1 MENESNVGAEAK
13 QKEARIEKVQVK
25 NSGLLMGDFGI
36 MEKIWF
42 AEYRKTGIPE
52 TVVLPSENTSLLDI
66 FERNFQKFG
75 SRDAFI
81 FMDKTLSFDELELAS
96 RKFAAYL
103 QSLGLAKGTR
113 VAVMM
118 PNVLQ
123 YPVVALGVFRAGLVL
138 VNVNPLYTARE
149 LEHQLND
156 SGAEVLVIIENF
168 AAVYQSIIGKT
179 PVKQVIVASVGD
191 MLGTLKG
198 TLVNFVLRSVRK
210 QIPAW
215 DIPGHIKF
223 NAAMNKANANKY
235 KRPNLTLSDTAVLQ
249 YTGGTTG
256 VSKGAELTHRNLVA
270 NMLQCDGI
278 FQSKFGNKDGEKDDR
293 IFCALP
299 LYHIFAFMVCALY
312 GMYKGQANVLIPNPR
327 DLPAVIKEL
336 RKYQPTFFPAV
347 NTLFNALVNNEEFR
361 QLDHSKLKMAMGGG
375 MAVLPSTAA
384 AWKKITGTTIVEG
397 YGLSETS
404 PVATANP
411 PASDEFTGT
420 IGIPLPL
427 TEVAILDDAGNEMP
441 LGEQGEICIRG
452 PQVMRGYWNRPDE
465 TAKSMTADGFFRT
478 GDIGVMDERGYIK
491 IVDRK
496 KDMILVSGFNVY
508 PSEIEEVIAKH
519 PKVLE
524 VAAIGVPDE
533 KSGEAP
539 KLFVVKKDP
548 SLTTEEVLSYAKEN
562 LTGYKRPRYVEFINE
577 LPKSNVGKILRKDLR
592 K

>member
-1 MENESNVGAEAK
+1 
-13 QKEARIEKVQVK
+13 
-25 NSGLLMGDFGI
+25 
-36 MEKIWF
+36 MEKTWL
-42 AEYRKTGIPE
+42 AEYQKTGIPE
-52 TVVLPSENTSLLDI
+52 SIELPSENTSLVDI
-66 FERNFQKFG
+66 IERNFQKFG

-81 FMDKTLSFDELELAS
+81 FMDKVMTFSELEIAS

-123 YPVVALGVFRAGLVL
+123 YPVVALAVFRAGLVL
-138 VNVNPLYTARE
+138 VNVNPLYTSRE

-168 AAVYQSIIGKT
+168 ATIYQAILGKT
-179 PVKQVIVASVGD
+179 AVKHVVIATVGD

-198 TLVNFVLRSVRK
+198 TLVNFVLRKVRK
-210 QIPAW
+210 QIPTW
-215 DIPGHIKF
+215 NIPGYIKF
-223 NAAMNKANANKY
+223 NAAMEKVNANNY
-235 KRPNLTLSDTAVLQ
+235 KRPQLSLSDTALLQ

-270 NMLQCDGI
+270 NLLQCDGI
-278 FQSKFGNKDGEKDDR
+278 FQSKFGPGDSEKDDR
-293 IFCALP
+293 VFCALP

-312 GMYKGQANVLIPNPR
+312 GMYKGQANILIPNPR

-347 NTLFNALVNNEEFR
+347 NTLFNALVHNEEFK
-361 QLDHSKLKMAMGGG
+361 QLDHSRLKISMGGG
-375 MAVLPSTAA
+375 MAVMQSTAE
-384 AWKKITGTTIVEG
+384 AWKKITGSIIVEG

-404 PVATANP
+404 PVATVNP
-411 PASDEFTGT
+411 PASTEFTGT
-420 IGIPLPL
+420 IGIPLPS
-427 TEVAILDDAGNEMP
+427 TEVAILDDDGNHMP
-441 LGEQGEICIRG
+441 LGEQGELSIRG
-452 PQVMRGYWNRPDE
+452 PQVMKGYWNRADE
-465 TAKSMTADGFFRT
+465 TEKVMTADGFFRT
-478 GDIGVMDERGYIK
+478 GDIAVMDERGYTK

-508 PSEIEEVIAKH
+508 PSEIEEVVSLH

-524 VAAIGVPDE
+524 VAVIGVKDE
-533 KSGEAP
+533 KSGEVP
-539 KLFVVKKDP
+539 KLFVVKKDQ
-548 SLTTEEVLSYAKEN
+548 SLTTEEILAYAKEN
-562 LTGYKRPRYVEFINE
+562 LTGYKRPRYVEFIEE

>member
-1 MENESNVGAEAK
+1 
-13 QKEARIEKVQVK
+13 
-25 NSGLLMGDFGI
+25 

-42 AEYRKTGIPE
+42 AEYQKTGIPE
-52 TVVLPSENTSLLDI
+52 TVELPPENSSLNDI

-81 FMDKTLSFDELELAS
+81 FMDKTMSFSELELAS
-96 RKFAAYL
+96 RKFATYL
-103 QSLGLAKGTR
+103 QSLGLAQGSR

-149 LEHQLND
+149 LEHQLKD
-156 SGAEVLVIIENF
+156 SGSEALVIIENF
-168 AAVYQSIIGKT
+168 ASVYQSIIGKT
-179 PVKQVIVASVGD
+179 PVKHVIVASVGD

-198 TLVNFVLRSVRK
+198 TLVNFVLRKVRK
-210 QIPAW
+210 QIPDW
-215 DIPGHIKF
+215 NIPGHVKF
-223 NAAMNKANANKY
+223 NTAIAKVSPNNY
-235 KRPNLTLSDTAVLQ
+235 KRPSLTLSDTAVLQ

-270 NMLQCDGI
+270 NLLQADGI
-278 FQSKFGNKDGEKDDR
+278 FQSKFGMGDADKDDR

-336 RKYQPTFFPAV
+336 AKYQPAFFPAV
-347 NTLFNALVNNEEFR
+347 NTLFNALVHNEEFK

-384 AWKKITGTTIVEG
+384 AWKKITGTNIIEG

-404 PVATANP
+404 PIATANP
-411 PASDEFTGT
+411 PASEEFSGT

-427 TEVAILDDAGNEMP
+427 TDVAILDDDGNH
-441 LGEQGEICIRG
+441 LAQGEQGEICIRG
-452 PQVMRGYWNRPDE
+452 PQVMKGYWHRPDE
-465 TAKSMTADGFFRT
+465 TEKVMTADGFFRT
-478 GDIGVMDERGYIK
+478 GDIGIMDERGYFK

-508 PSEIEEVIAKH
+508 PSEIEEVIATN

-533 KSGEAP
+533 KSGEVP

-548 SLTTEEVLSYAKEN
+548 SLTTEEVLAFAKEN
-562 LTGYKRPRYVEFINE
+562 LTGYKRPRYVEFMDE

>member
-1 MENESNVGAEAK
+1 
-13 QKEARIEKVQVK
+13 
-25 NSGLLMGDFGI
+25 

-42 AEYRKTGIPE
+42 AEYQKTGIPE
-52 TVVLPSENTSLLDI
+52 TVELPSENSSLIDI

-81 FMDKTLSFDELELAS
+81 FMDKTLSFSELEVAS

-103 QSLGLAKGTR
+103 QSLGLAKGSR

-123 YPVVALGVFRAGLVL
+123 YPVVALAVFRAGLVL

-156 SGAEVLVIIENF
+156 SGSEALVIVENF
-168 AAVYQSIIGKT
+168 ATVYQGIHGKT
-179 PVKQVIVASVGD
+179 PVKHVIVASVGD

-198 TLVNFVLRSVRK
+198 TLVNFVLRKVRK

-215 DIPGHIKF
+215 SIPGHIKF
-223 NAAMNKANANKY
+223 NAALAKISPDNY
-235 KRPNLTLSDTAVLQ
+235 KRPSMTLSDTAVLQ

-256 VSKGAELTHRNLVA
+256 VSKGAELTHRNLVS
-270 NMLQCDGI
+270 NLLQCDGI
-278 FQSKFGNKDGEKDDR
+278 FQSKFGAGDGAKDDR

-312 GMYKGQANVLIPNPR
+312 GMYKGQANILIPNPR

-336 RKYQPTFFPAV
+336 RKYQPGFFPAV
-347 NTLFNALVNNEEFR
+347 NTLFNALVHNEEFR
-361 QLDHSKLKMAMGGG
+361 QLDFSKLKMAMGGG

-384 AWKKITGTTIVEG
+384 EWKKVTGTIIIEG

-411 PASDEFTGT
+411 PATTEFSGT
-420 IGIPLPL
+420 IGVPLPL
-427 TEVAILDDAGNEMP
+427 TDVAILDDDGNH
-441 LGEQGEICIRG
+441 LAQGEQGEISIRG
-452 PQVMRGYWNRPDE
+452 PQVMKGYWNRPDE
-465 TAKSMTADGFFRT
+465 TAKVMTADGYFRT
-478 GDIGVMDERGYIK
+478 GDIGVMDARGYFK

-533 KSGEAP
+533 KSGEIP
-539 KLFVVKKDP
+539 KLFVVKKDQ
-548 SLTTEEVLSYAKEN
+548 SLTTEEILAYAKEN
-562 LTGYKRPRYVEFINE
+562 LTGYKRPRYVEFMDE

>member
-1 MENESNVGAEAK
+1 
-13 QKEARIEKVQVK
+13 
-25 NSGLLMGDFGI
+25 

-42 AEYRKTGIPE
+42 AEYQKTGIPE
-52 TVVLPSENTSLLDI
+52 SVELPPENTSLVDI
-66 FERNFQKFG
+66 LERNFQKFG
-75 SRDAFI
+75 SRNAFI
-81 FMDKTLSFDELELAS
+81 FMDKVISFSELEVAS
-96 RKFAAYL
+96 RKFATYL
-103 QSLGLAKGTR
+103 QSLGLAKGSR

-123 YPVVALGVFRAGLVL
+123 YPVVALGVFRAGYIL

-156 SGAEVLVIIENF
+156 SGAEALVIIENF
-168 AAVYQSIIGKT
+168 ASVYQSIIGKT
-179 PVKQVIVASVGD
+179 PVKHVVIASVGD
-191 MLGTLKG
+191 MLGFLKG
-198 TLVNFVLRSVRK
+198 NLVNFVLRSVRK

-215 DIPGHIKF
+215 NIPGHIRF
-223 NAAMNKANANKY
+223 NDAMAKVNPSNY
-235 KRPNLTLSDTAVLQ
+235 KRPQLTLSDTALLQ

-270 NMLQCDGI
+270 NLLQCDAI
-278 FQSKFGNKDGEKDDR
+278 FESKFGPGDGGKDDN

-327 DLPAVIKEL
+327 DLPAVIKDL
-336 RKYQPTFFPAV
+336 RKHQPTFFPAV
-347 NTLFNALVNNEEFR
+347 NTLFNALVHNEEFK
-361 QLDHSKLKMAMGGG
+361 QLDHSKLKIAMGGG
-375 MAVLPSTAA
+375 MAVLRSTADE
-384 AWKKITGTTIVEG
+384 WKRVTGSNIIEG

-404 PVATANP
+404 PVATVNP
-411 PASDEFTGT
+411 PAAPEFSGT

-427 TEVAILDDAGNEMP
+427 TEVAILDDDGNP
-441 LGEQGEICIRG
+441 VAIGEQGEISIRG
-452 PQVMRGYWNRPDE
+452 PQVMKGYWNRPDE
-465 TAKSMTADGFFRT
+465 TEKAITSDGFFRT
-478 GDIGVMDERGYIK
+478 GDIGVMDARGYTK

-508 PSEIEEVIAKH
+508 PAEIEDVVSKH

-533 KSGEAP
+533 KSGEVP

-548 SLTTEEVLSYAKEN
+548 SLTTEEILAYAKEN
-562 LTGYKRPRYVEFINE
+562 LTGYKRPRYVEFLDE

>member
-1 MENESNVGAEAK
+1 
-13 QKEARIEKVQVK
+13 
-25 NSGLLMGDFGI
+25 

-42 AEYRKTGIPE
+42 AEYQKTGIPE
-52 TVVLPSENTSLLDI
+52 TVELPPENSSLNDI

-81 FMDKTLSFDELELAS
+81 FMDKTMSFSELELAS
-96 RKFAAYL
+96 RKFATYL
-103 QSLGLAKGTR
+103 QSLGLAQGSR

-149 LEHQLND
+149 LEHQLKD
-156 SGAEVLVIIENF
+156 SGTEALVIIENF
-168 AAVYQSIIGKT
+168 ASVYQSIIGKT
-179 PVKQVIVASVGD
+179 PVKHVIVASVGD

-198 TLVNFVLRSVRK
+198 TLVNFVLRKVRK
-210 QIPAW
+210 QIPDW
-215 DIPGHIKF
+215 NIPGHVKF
-223 NAAMNKANANKY
+223 NTAIAKVSPNNY

-270 NMLQCDGI
+270 NLLQADGI
-278 FQSKFGNKDGEKDDR
+278 FQSKFGMGDADKDDR

-336 RKYQPTFFPAV
+336 AKYQPAFFPAV
-347 NTLFNALVNNEEFR
+347 NTLFNALVHNEEFK

-384 AWKKITGTTIVEG
+384 AWKKITGTNIIEG

-404 PVATANP
+404 PIATANP
-411 PASDEFTGT
+411 PASEEFSGT

-427 TEVAILDDAGNEMP
+427 TDVAILDDDGNH
-441 LGEQGEICIRG
+441 LAQGEQGEICIRG
-452 PQVMRGYWNRPDE
+452 PQVMKGYWHRPDE
-465 TAKSMTADGFFRT
+465 TEKVMTADGFFRT
-478 GDIGVMDERGYIK
+478 GDIGIMDERGYFK

-508 PSEIEEVIAKH
+508 PSEIEEVIATN

-533 KSGEAP
+533 KSGEVP

-548 SLTTEEVLSYAKEN
+548 SLTTEEVLAFAKEN
-562 LTGYKRPRYVEFINE
+562 LTGYKRPRYVEFMDE

>member
-1 MENESNVGAEAK
+1 MTHN
-13 QKEARIEKVQVK
+13 IEKQLELRIYIGEK
-25 NSGLLMGDFGI
+25 GI

-42 AEYRKTGIPE
+42 AEYQKTGIPE
-52 TVVLPSENTSLLDI
+52 TVELPAENTSLVDI
-66 FERNFQKFG
+66 FESNFKKFG
-75 SRDAFI
+75 SREAFI
-81 FMDKTLSFDELELAS
+81 FMDKVITFNELDAAS
-96 RKFAAYL
+96 RKFATYL
-103 QSLGLAKGTR
+103 QSLGLAKGSR

-123 YPVVALGVFRAGLVL
+123 YPVVAIGVLRAGLIL
-138 VNVNPLYTARE
+138 VNVNPLYTSRE

-156 SGAEVLVIIENF
+156 SGAEGLVIIENF
-168 AAVYQSIIGKT
+168 ASVYQAILGKT
-179 PVKQVIVASVGD
+179 PVKHVVVASVGD

-223 NAAMNKANANKY
+223 NAAMSKVSASNY

-270 NMLQCDGI
+270 NLLQCDGI
-278 FQSKFGNKDGEKDDR
+278 FQSKFGAQDGSKDDR

-299 LYHIFAFMVCALY
+299 LYHIFAFMVCAMY

-375 MAVLPSTAA
+375 MAVLASTAE
-384 AWKKITGTTIVEG
+384 AWKKITGSNIIEG

-411 PASDEFTGT
+411 PAATEFSGT

-427 TEVAILDDAGNEMP
+427 TEVAILDDDGNEVA
-441 LGEQGEICIRG
+441 LGEQGEISIRG
-452 PQVMRGYWNRPDE
+452 PQVMKGYWNRPDE
-465 TAKSMTADGFFRT
+465 TAKVMTADNFFRT
-478 GDIGVMDERGYIK
+478 GDIGVMDSRGYVK

-508 PSEIEEVIAKH
+508 PSEIEEVISTH

-524 VAAIGVPDE
+524 VAAIGVQDE
-533 KSGEAP
+533 KSGEVP

-548 SLTTEEVLSYAKEN
+548 SLTTEEILAFAKEN
-562 LTGYKRPRYVEFINE
+562 LTGYKRPRYVEFIDE

-592 K
+592 KTN

>member
-1 MENESNVGAEAK
+1 
-13 QKEARIEKVQVK
+13 
-25 NSGLLMGDFGI
+25 

-42 AEYRKTGIPE
+42 AEYQKTGIPE
-52 TVVLPSENTSLLDI
+52 TVELPSENTSLVDI
-66 FERNFQKFG
+66 IERNFQKFG
-75 SRDAFI
+75 SREAFI
-81 FMDKTLSFDELELAS
+81 FMDKVLTFSELEVAS

-156 SGAEVLVIIENF
+156 SGTEVLVIVENF
-168 AAVYQSIIGKT
+168 ASVYQAIIGKT
-179 PVKQVIVASVGD
+179 PVKHVVVASVGD

-198 TLVNFVLRSVRK
+198 SLVNFVLRSVRK

-215 DIPGHIKF
+215 NIPGHTRF
-223 NAAMNKANANKY
+223 NVALNKVNPANY
-235 KRPNLTLSDTAVLQ
+235 QRPQLTLSDTALLQ

-270 NMLQCDGI
+270 NLIQCDAI
-278 FQSKFGNKDGEKDDR
+278 FQSKFGPGDGNKEDR

-347 NTLFNALVNNEEFR
+347 NTLFNALVHNEEFK
-361 QLDHSKLKMAMGGG
+361 QLDHSKMKIAMGGG
-375 MAVLPSTAA
+375 MAVLPSTAE
-384 AWKKITGTTIVEG
+384 AWKKITNSIIVEG

-404 PVATANP
+404 PVATVNP
-411 PASDEFTGT
+411 PASAEFSGT
-420 IGIPLPL
+420 IGLPLPL
-427 TEVAILDDAGNEMP
+427 TDVAILDDDGNHLA
-441 LGEQGEICIRG
+441 LGEQGEISIRG
-452 PQVMRGYWNRPDE
+452 PQVMKGYWNRPDE
-465 TAKSMTADGFFRT
+465 TEKVMTSDGFFRT
-478 GDIGVMDERGYIK
+478 GDIGVMDDRGYTK

-508 PSEIEEVIAKH
+508 PSEIEEVVANH

-524 VAAIGVPDE
+524 VAAIGVKDE
-533 KSGEAP
+533 KSGEVP

-548 SLTTEEVLSYAKEN
+548 SLTTEEVLAFAKEN
-562 LTGYKRPRYVEFINE
+562 LTGYKRPRYVEFIDE

>member
-1 MENESNVGAEAK
+1 M
-13 QKEARIEKVQVK
+13 
-25 NSGLLMGDFGI
+25 D
-36 MEKIWF
+36 KIWF
-42 AEYRKTGIPE
+42 AEYQKTGIPE
-52 TVVLPSENTSLLDI
+52 TVVLPPENTSLIDI
-66 FERNFQKFG
+66 FEKNFQKFG

-81 FMDKTLSFDELELAS
+81 FMDKVLTFDELDLAS
-96 RKFAAYL
+96 RQFATYL

-123 YPVVALGVFRAGLVL
+123 YPVVALGVLRAGLVL
-138 VNVNPLYTARE
+138 VNVNPLYTSRE

-168 AAVYQSIIGKT
+168 ASVYQTIMGKT
-179 PVKQVIVASVGD
+179 PVKHVVVASVGD

-198 TLVNFVLRSVRK
+198 TLVNFVLRKVRK

-215 DIPGHIKF
+215 DIPGHVRF
-223 NAAMNKANANKY
+223 NAAMSKVNASNY
-235 KRPNLTLSDTAVLQ
+235 KRPFVSLNDTAVLQ

-270 NMLQCDGI
+270 NMLQADGI
-278 FQSKFGNKDGEKDDR
+278 FQSKFGNQDGAKDDR

-336 RKYQPTFFPAV
+336 RKYQPGFFPAV
-347 NTLFNALVNNEEFR
+347 NTLFNALVNNEEFQ

-384 AWKKITGTTIVEG
+384 AWKKITGTNIIEG

-404 PVATANP
+404 PIATANP
-411 PASDEFTGT
+411 PASDEFSGT

-427 TEVAILDDAGNEMP
+427 TDVAILDDDGNHLA
-441 LGEQGEICIRG
+441 LGEQGEISIRG

-465 TAKSMTADGFFRT
+465 TAKVMTSDGFFRT
-478 GDIGVMDERGYIK
+478 GDIGIMNDRGFVK

-508 PSEIEEVIAKH
+508 PSEIEEVIAEH

-524 VAAIGVPDE
+524 VAAIGVTDE
-533 KSGEAP
+533 KSGEVP

-548 SLTTEEVLSYAKEN
+548 SLTTEEVLAFAKEN
-562 LTGYKRPRYVEFINE
+562 LTGYKRPRYVEFIDE

>member
-1 MENESNVGAEAK
+1 M
-13 QKEARIEKVQVK
+13 EKV
-25 NSGLLMGDFGI
+25 
-36 MEKIWF
+36 WF
-42 AEYRKTGIPE
+42 AEYQKTGIPE
-52 TVVLPSENTSLLDI
+52 TVELPQENTSLIDI

-81 FMDKTLSFDELELAS
+81 FMDKAMSFSELELAS
-96 RKFAAYL
+96 RKFATYL
-103 QSLGLAKGTR
+103 QSLGLAKGSR

-156 SGAEVLVIIENF
+156 SGAEALVIVENF
-168 AAVYQSIIGKT
+168 ATVYQAILGKT
-179 PVKQVIVASVGD
+179 PVKHVVIASVGD

-198 TLVNFVLRSVRK
+198 TLVNFVLRKVRK

-215 DIPGHIKF
+215 NIPGHVKF
-223 NAAMNKANANKY
+223 NTALAKVSPNNY
-235 KRPNLTLSDTAVLQ
+235 KRPSMTLSDTAVLQ

-270 NMLQCDGI
+270 NLLQCDGI
-278 FQSKFGNKDGEKDDR
+278 FQSKFGQGDGAKDDR

-299 LYHIFAFMVCALY
+299 LYHIFAFMVCAMY
-312 GMYKGQANVLIPNPR
+312 GMYKGQANILIPNPR

-336 RKYQPTFFPAV
+336 RKYQPGFFPAV
-347 NTLFNALVNNEEFR
+347 NTLFNALVHNEEFR
-361 QLDHSKLKMAMGGG
+361 QLDFSKLKMAMGGG
-375 MAVLPSTAA
+375 MAVLPSTAEE
-384 AWKKITGTTIVEG
+384 WKKVTGTMIIEG

-411 PASDEFTGT
+411 PATTEFSGT
-420 IGIPLPL
+420 IGVPLPL
-427 TEVAILDDAGNEMP
+427 TDVAILDDDGNH
-441 LGEQGEICIRG
+441 LAQGEQGEISIRG
-452 PQVMRGYWNRPDE
+452 PQVMKGYWNRPDE
-465 TAKSMTADGFFRT
+465 TAKVMTADGYFRT
-478 GDIGVMDERGYIK
+478 GDIGFMNERGYFK

-508 PSEIEEVIAKH
+508 PAEIEEVMAKH
-519 PKVLE
+519 PKILE

-533 KSGEAP
+533 KSGEVP

-548 SLTTEEVLSYAKEN
+548 SLTTEEILAYAKEN
-562 LTGYKRPRYVEFINE
+562 LTGYKRPRYVEFLDE

>member
-1 MENESNVGAEAK
+1 
-13 QKEARIEKVQVK
+13 
-25 NSGLLMGDFGI
+25 
-36 MEKIWF
+36 MEKIWL
-42 AEYRKTGIPE
+42 AEYQKTGIPE
-52 TVVLPSENTSLLDI
+52 TVELPPENTSLNDV

-81 FMDKTLSFDELELAS
+81 FMDKVLTFNELEEAS
-96 RKFAAYL
+96 RKFATYL
-103 QSLGLAKGTR
+103 QSLGLAKGSR

-138 VNVNPLYTARE
+138 VNVNPLYTSRE

-156 SGAEVLVIIENF
+156 SGSEVLVIIENF
-168 AAVYQSIIGKT
+168 ATVYQAIIGKT
-179 PVKQVIVASVGD
+179 PVKHVVVASVGD
-191 MLGTLKG
+191 MLGALKG

-223 NAAMNKANANKY
+223 NAAMSKVNASNY
-235 KRPNLTLSDTAVLQ
+235 KRPSLTLSDTAVLQ

-278 FQSKFGNKDGEKDDR
+278 FQSKFGAQDGSKDDR

-299 LYHIFAFMVCALY
+299 LYHIFAFMVCAMY
-312 GMYKGQANVLIPNPR
+312 GMYKGQANILIPNPR
-327 DLPAVIKEL
+327 DLPAVMKEL
-336 RKYQPTFFPAV
+336 RKYRPSFFPAV
-347 NTLFNALVNNEEFR
+347 NTLFNALVNNEEFK
-361 QLDHSKLKMAMGGG
+361 QLDHSNLKMAMGGG
-375 MAVLPSTAA
+375 MAVLASTAE
-384 AWKKITGTTIVEG
+384 AWKKITGTNIIEG

-411 PASDEFTGT
+411 PSSMEFSGT
-420 IGIPLPL
+420 IGVPLPL
-427 TEVAILDDAGNEMP
+427 TEVAILDDDGNEVP
-441 LGEQGEICIRG
+441 LGEQGEISIRG
-452 PQVMRGYWNRPDE
+452 PQVMKGYWNRPDE
-465 TAKSMTADGFFRT
+465 TEQVMTNGFFRT
-478 GDIGVMDERGYIK
+478 GDIGIMDARGYIK

-508 PSEIEEVIAKH
+508 PSEIEDVVSKH

-533 KSGEAP
+533 KSGEVP

-548 SLTTEEVLSYAKEN
+548 SLTTEEVLAYAKEN
-562 LTGYKRPRYVEFINE
+562 LTGYKRPRYVEFMDE

-592 K
+592 KTA

>member
-1 MENESNVGAEAK
+1 
-13 QKEARIEKVQVK
+13 
-25 NSGLLMGDFGI
+25 

-42 AEYRKTGIPE
+42 AEYQKMGIPQ
-52 TVVLPSENTSLLDI
+52 TVELPAENTSLNDV

-81 FMDKTLSFDELELAS
+81 FMDKVLTFNELEEAS
-96 RKFAAYL
+96 RKFATYL
-103 QSLGLAKGTR
+103 QSLGLAKGSR

-138 VNVNPLYTARE
+138 VNVNPLYTSRE

-156 SGAEVLVIIENF
+156 SGAEALVIIENF
-168 AAVYQSIIGKT
+168 ATVYQAIIGKT
-179 PVKQVIVASVGD
+179 PVKHVVVASVGD
-191 MLGTLKG
+191 MLGALKG

-223 NAAMNKANANKY
+223 NAAMSKVSASNY
-235 KRPNLTLSDTAVLQ
+235 KRPSLTLSDTAVLQ

-278 FQSKFGNKDGEKDDR
+278 FQSKFGAQDGAKDDR

-299 LYHIFAFMVCALY
+299 LYHIFAFMVCAMY
-312 GMYKGQANVLIPNPR
+312 GMYKGQANILIPNPR
-327 DLPAVIKEL
+327 DLPAVMKEL
-336 RKYQPTFFPAV
+336 RKYRPSFFPAV
-347 NTLFNALVNNEEFR
+347 NTLFNALVNNEEFK
-361 QLDHSKLKMAMGGG
+361 QLDHSNLKMAMGGG
-375 MAVLPSTAA
+375 MAVLASTAE
-384 AWKKITGTTIVEG
+384 AWKKITGTNIIEG

-411 PASDEFTGT
+411 PSSMEFSGT

-427 TEVAILDDAGNEMP
+427 TEVAILDDDGNEVA
-441 LGEQGEICIRG
+441 LGEQGEISIRG
-452 PQVMRGYWNRPDE
+452 PQVMKGYWNRPDE
-465 TAKSMTADGFFRT
+465 TEKVMTNGFFRT
-478 GDIGVMDERGYIK
+478 GDIGIMDSRGYIK

-508 PSEIEEVIAKH
+508 PSEIEEVVSQH

-533 KSGEAP
+533 KSGEVP

-548 SLTTEEVLSYAKEN
+548 SLTTEEVLAYAKEN
-562 LTGYKRPRYVEFINE
+562 LTGYKRPRYVEFIDE

-592 K
+592 KTA

>member
-1 MENESNVGAEAK
+1 M
-13 QKEARIEKVQVK
+13 EKV
-25 NSGLLMGDFGI
+25 
-36 MEKIWF
+36 WF
-42 AEYRKTGIPE
+42 AEYQKTGIPE
-52 TVVLPSENTSLLDI
+52 TVELPQENTSLIDI

-81 FMDKTLSFDELELAS
+81 FMDKAMSFSELELAS
-96 RKFAAYL
+96 RKFATYL
-103 QSLGLAKGTR
+103 QSLGLAKGSR

-156 SGAEVLVIIENF
+156 SGAEALVIVENF
-168 AAVYQSIIGKT
+168 ATVYQAILGKT
-179 PVKQVIVASVGD
+179 PVKHVVIASVGD

-198 TLVNFVLRSVRK
+198 TLVNFVLRKVRK

-215 DIPGHIKF
+215 NIPGHVKF
-223 NAAMNKANANKY
+223 NTALAKVSPNNY
-235 KRPNLTLSDTAVLQ
+235 KRPSMTLSDTAVLQ

-270 NMLQCDGI
+270 NLLQCDGI
-278 FQSKFGNKDGEKDDR
+278 FQSKFGQGDGAKDDR

-299 LYHIFAFMVCALY
+299 LYHIFAFMVCAMY
-312 GMYKGQANVLIPNPR
+312 GMYKGQANILIPNPR

-336 RKYQPTFFPAV
+336 RKYQPGFFPAV
-347 NTLFNALVNNEEFR
+347 NTLFNALVHNEEFR
-361 QLDHSKLKMAMGGG
+361 QLDFSKLKMAMGGG
-375 MAVLPSTAA
+375 MAVLPSTAEE
-384 AWKKITGTTIVEG
+384 WKKVTGTMIIEG

-411 PASDEFTGT
+411 PATTEFSGT
-420 IGIPLPL
+420 IGVPLPL
-427 TEVAILDDAGNEMP
+427 TDVAILDDDGNH
-441 LGEQGEICIRG
+441 LAQGEQGEISIRG
-452 PQVMRGYWNRPDE
+452 PQVMKGYWNRPDE
-465 TAKSMTADGFFRT
+465 TAKVMTADGYFRT
-478 GDIGVMDERGYIK
+478 GDIGFMNERGYFK

-508 PSEIEEVIAKH
+508 PAEIEEVMAKH
-519 PKVLE
+519 PKILE

-533 KSGEAP
+533 KSGEVP

-548 SLTTEEVLSYAKEN
+548 SLTTEEILAYAKEN
-562 LTGYKRPRYVEFINE
+562 LTGYKRPRYVEFMDE

>member
-1 MENESNVGAEAK
+1 
-13 QKEARIEKVQVK
+13 
-25 NSGLLMGDFGI
+25 
-36 MEKIWF
+36 MEKIWY
-42 AEYRKTGIPE
+42 AEYQKTGIPE
-52 TVVLPSENTSLLDI
+52 TVELPQENTSLIDV

-81 FMDKTLSFDELELAS
+81 FMDKTLSFSELELAS
-96 RKFAAYL
+96 RKFATYL
-103 QSLGLAKGTR
+103 QSLGLAKGSR

-156 SGAEVLVIIENF
+156 SGTEALVIIENF
-168 AAVYQSIIGKT
+168 ASVYQSIIGKT
-179 PVKQVIVASVGD
+179 PVKHVIVASVGD

-210 QIPAW
+210 QILAW
-215 DIPGHIKF
+215 NIPGHVKF
-223 NAAMNKANANKY
+223 NAAMSKVSANNY
-235 KRPNLTLSDTAVLQ
+235 KRPTMTLSDTAVLQ

-270 NMLQCDGI
+270 NLLQCDGI
-278 FQSKFGNKDGEKDDR
+278 FQSKFGKGDGAKDDR

-312 GMYKGQANVLIPNPR
+312 GMYKGQANILIPNPR
-327 DLPAVIKEL
+327 DLPAVMKEL
-336 RKYQPTFFPAV
+336 RKYQPGFFPAV
-347 NTLFNALVNNEEFR
+347 NTLFNALVHNEEFR
-361 QLDHSKLKMAMGGG
+361 QLDFSKLKMAMGGG
-375 MAVLPSTAA
+375 MAVLPSTAEE
-384 AWKKITGTTIVEG
+384 WKKVTGTVIIEG

-411 PASDEFTGT
+411 PASDEFSGT

-427 TEVAILDDAGNEMP
+427 TDVAILDDDGNH
-441 LGEQGEICIRG
+441 LAQGEQGEISIRG
-452 PQVMRGYWNRPDE
+452 PQVMKGYWNRPDE
-465 TAKSMTADGFFRT
+465 TAKVMTADGYFRT
-478 GDIGVMDERGYIK
+478 GDIGIMNERGFFK

-524 VAAIGVPDE
+524 VAAIGVADE
-533 KSGEAP
+533 KSGEVP

-548 SLTTEEVLSYAKEN
+548 SLTTEEVLAYAKEN
-562 LTGYKRPRYVEFINE
+562 LTGYKRPRYVEFMDE

>member
-1 MENESNVGAEAK
+1 
-13 QKEARIEKVQVK
+13 
-25 NSGLLMGDFGI
+25 

-42 AEYRKTGIPE
+42 AEYQKTGIPE
-52 TVVLPSENTSLLDI
+52 TVELPQENTSLIDI

-81 FMDKTLSFDELELAS
+81 FMDKVMSFSDLELAS
-96 RKFAAYL
+96 RKFATYL
-103 QSLGLAKGTR
+103 QSLGLAKGAR

-123 YPVVALGVFRAGLVL
+123 YPIVALAVFRAGLVL

-156 SGAEVLVIIENF
+156 SGAEALVIVENF
-168 AAVYQSIIGKT
+168 ATVYQAIIGKT
-179 PVKQVIVASVGD
+179 PVKHVVVASVGD

-198 TLVNFVLRSVRK
+198 TLVNFVLRKVRK
-210 QIPAW
+210 QIPDW
-215 DIPGHIKF
+215 NIPGHIKF
-223 NAAMNKANANKY
+223 NAALAKVSPSNY
-235 KRPNLTLSDTAVLQ
+235 KRPNMTLSDTAVLQ

-270 NMLQCDGI
+270 NLMQCDGI
-278 FQSKFGNKDGEKDDR
+278 FQSKFGQGDGAKDDR

-312 GMYKGQANVLIPNPR
+312 GMYKGQANILIPNPR

-336 RKYQPTFFPAV
+336 RKYQPGFFPAV
-347 NTLFNALVNNEEFR
+347 NTLFNALVHNEEFR
-361 QLDHSKLKMAMGGG
+361 QLDFSNLKMAMGGG
-375 MAVLPSTAA
+375 MAVLPSTAEE
-384 AWKKITGTTIVEG
+384 WKKVTGTIIIEG

-411 PASDEFTGT
+411 PATTEFSGT
-420 IGIPLPL
+420 IGVPLPL
-427 TEVAILDDAGNEMP
+427 TDVAILDDDGNHLP
-441 LGEQGEICIRG
+441 QGEQGEISIRG
-452 PQVMRGYWNRPDE
+452 PQVMKGYWNRPDE
-465 TAKSMTADGFFRT
+465 TAKVMTADGYFRT
-478 GDIGVMDERGYIK
+478 GDIGVMDARGYFK

-508 PSEIEEVIAKH
+508 PSEIEEVIAQH

-533 KSGEAP
+533 KSGEVP

-548 SLTTEEVLSYAKEN
+548 SLTTEEVLEFSKQN
-562 LTGYKRPRYVEFINE
+562 LTGYKRPRYVEFMDD

>member
-1 MENESNVGAEAK
+1 MIGE
-13 QKEARIEKVQVK
+13 I
-25 NSGLLMGDFGI
+25 GI

-42 AEYRKTGIPE
+42 AEYQKTGIPQ
-52 TVVLPSENTSLLDI
+52 TVELPAENTSLVDV

-81 FMDKTLSFDELELAS
+81 FMDKVLTFNELEEAS
-96 RKFAAYL
+96 RKFATYL
-103 QSLGLAKGTR
+103 QSLGLPKGSR

-123 YPVVALGVFRAGLVL
+123 YPIVALAVFRAGLVL
-138 VNVNPLYTARE
+138 VNVNPLYTSRE

-156 SGAEVLVIIENF
+156 SGAEALVIIENF
-168 AAVYQSIIGKT
+168 ASVYQAIIGKT
-179 PVKQVIVASVGD
+179 PVKHVVVASVGD

-215 DIPGHIKF
+215 NIPGHIKF
-223 NAAMNKANANKY
+223 NAAMSKVSASNY
-235 KRPNLTLSDTAVLQ
+235 KRPELTLSDTAVLQ

-278 FQSKFGNKDGEKDDR
+278 FQSKFGAQDGQPDDR

-336 RKYQPTFFPAV
+336 RKYQPSFFPAV
-347 NTLFNALVNNEEFR
+347 NTLFNALVNNEEFK

-384 AWKKITGTTIVEG
+384 AWKKVTGTNITEG

-411 PASDEFTGT
+411 PASEEFSGT

-427 TEVAILDDAGNEMP
+427 TEVAILDDDGNEVA
-441 LGEQGEICIRG
+441 LGEQGEISIRG
-452 PQVMRGYWNRPDE
+452 PQVMKGYWNRPDE
-465 TAKSMTADGFFRT
+465 TEKVMTNGFFRT
-478 GDIGVMDERGYIK
+478 GDIGVMDSRGYVK

-508 PSEIEEVIAKH
+508 PSEIEEVVSQH

-533 KSGEAP
+533 KSGEVP

-548 SLTTEEVLSYAKEN
+548 SLTTEEVLAFAKEN
-562 LTGYKRPRYVEFINE
+562 LTGYKRPRYVEFLDE

-592 K
+592 KTA

>member
-1 MENESNVGAEAK
+1 
-13 QKEARIEKVQVK
+13 
-25 NSGLLMGDFGI
+25 

-42 AEYRKTGIPE
+42 AEYQKTGIPE
-52 TVVLPSENTSLLDI
+52 TVELPPENTSLNDI

-81 FMDKTLSFDELELAS
+81 FMDKVLTFSELDEAS
-96 RKFAAYL
+96 RKFATYL
-103 QSLGLAKGTR
+103 QSLGLAKGSR

-138 VNVNPLYTARE
+138 VNVNPLYTSRE

-156 SGAEVLVIIENF
+156 SGAEVLVIVENF
-168 AAVYQSIIGKT
+168 ASVYQAILGKT
-179 PVKQVIVASVGD
+179 PVKHVVVASVGD
-191 MLGTLKG
+191 MLGALKG

-215 DIPGHIKF
+215 DIPGHIRF
-223 NAAMNKANANKY
+223 NAAMSKVSASNY
-235 KRPNLTLSDTAVLQ
+235 KRPSLTLSDTAVLQ

-278 FQSKFGNKDGEKDDR
+278 FQSKFGQQDGQPDDR

-347 NTLFNALVNNEEFR
+347 NTLFNALVNNEEFK
-361 QLDHSKLKMAMGGG
+361 QLDHSKMKMAMGGG

-384 AWKKITGTTIVEG
+384 AWKKVTGTNIIEG

-411 PASDEFTGT
+411 PSSMEFSGT

-427 TEVAILDDAGNEMP
+427 TEVAILDDDGNEVA
-441 LGEQGEICIRG
+441 LGEQGEISIRG
-452 PQVMRGYWNRPDE
+452 PQVMKGYWNRPD
-465 TAKSMTADGFFRT
+465 DGFFRT
-478 GDIGVMDERGYIK
+478 GDIGVMDSRGYIK

-508 PSEIEEVIAKH
+508 PSEIEEVVSKH

-533 KSGEAP
+533 KSGEVP

-548 SLTTEEVLSYAKEN
+548 SLTTEEVLAFAKEN
-562 LTGYKRPRYVEFINE
+562 LTGYKRPRYVEFMDE
-577 LPKSNVGKILRKDLR
+577 LPKKSCVKICVKRLNLHHKKSAFRR
-592 K
+592 FF

>member
-1 MENESNVGAEAK
+1 
-13 QKEARIEKVQVK
+13 
-25 NSGLLMGDFGI
+25 

-42 AEYRKTGIPE
+42 AEYQKTGIPE
-52 TVVLPSENTSLLDI
+52 TVELPPENTSLVDI
-66 FERNFQKFG
+66 IERNFQKFG
-75 SRDAFI
+75 SREAFI
-81 FMDKTLSFDELELAS
+81 FMDKTLSFSELNEAS
-96 RKFAAYL
+96 LKFAAYL
-103 QSLGLAKGTR
+103 QSLGLAKGSR

-123 YPVVALGVFRAGLVL
+123 YPVVALAVFRAGLVL
-138 VNVNPLYTARE
+138 VNVNPLYTSRE

-156 SGAEVLVIIENF
+156 SGAEVLVIVENF
-168 AAVYQSIIGKT
+168 ASVYQAILGKT
-179 PVKQVIVASVGD
+179 PVKHVVIASVGD
-191 MLGTLKG
+191 MLGALKG

-215 DIPGHIKF
+215 NIPGHIRF
-223 NAAMNKANANKY
+223 NAAMSKVSPSSY

-278 FQSKFGNKDGEKDDR
+278 FQSKFGKQDGQPDDR

-347 NTLFNALVNNEEFR
+347 NTLFNALVNNEEFK
-361 QLDHSKLKMAMGGG
+361 QLDHSKMKMAMGGG
-375 MAVLPSTAA
+375 MAVLPSTAE
-384 AWKKITGTTIVEG
+384 AWKKVTGTNIIEG

-411 PASDEFTGT
+411 PASMEFSGT

-427 TEVAILDDAGNEMP
+427 TEVAILDDDGNEVA

-452 PQVMRGYWNRPDE
+452 PQVMKGYWNRPDE
-465 TAKSMTADGFFRT
+465 TAKVMINGFFRT
-478 GDIGVMDERGYIK
+478 GDIGVMDSRGFVK

-508 PSEIEEVIAKH
+508 PAEIEEVISKH

-533 KSGEAP
+533 KSGEVP

-548 SLTTEEVLSYAKEN
+548 SLTTEEVLAFAKEN
-562 LTGYKRPRYVEFINE
+562 LTGYKRPRYVEFMDE

-592 K
+592 KTA

>member
-1 MENESNVGAEAK
+1 MDAILSSNK
-13 QKEARIEKVQVK
+13 LNKECLVLRKTVELLRICTGE
-25 NSGLLMGDFGI
+25 LGI

-42 AEYRKTGIPE
+42 AEYQKTGIPE
-52 TVVLPSENTSLLDI
+52 TVELPQENSSLVDI

-81 FMDKTLSFDELELAS
+81 FMDKTITFDQLEEAS
-96 RKFAAYL
+96 RKFATYL
-103 QSLGLAKGTR
+103 QSLGLAKGSR

-156 SGAEVLVIIENF
+156 SGAEALVIVENF
-168 AAVYQSIIGKT
+168 ASVYQAIIGKT
-179 PVKQVIVASVGD
+179 PVKHVVIASVGD
-191 MLGTLKG
+191 MLGALKG

-215 DIPGHIKF
+215 NIPGHIRF
-223 NAAMNKANANKY
+223 NAAMSKVSASNY

-278 FQSKFGNKDGEKDDR
+278 FQSKFGQQDGQPDDR

-347 NTLFNALVNNEEFR
+347 NTLFNALVNNEEFK
-361 QLDHSKLKMAMGGG
+361 QLDHSKMKMAMGGG
-375 MAVLPSTAA
+375 MAVLPSTAE
-384 AWKKITGTTIVEG
+384 AWKKVTGTNIIEG

-411 PASDEFTGT
+411 PASMEFSGT

-427 TEVAILDDAGNEMP
+427 TEVAILDDEGNEVA
-441 LGEQGEICIRG
+441 LGEQGEISIRG
-452 PQVMRGYWNRPDE
+452 PQVMKGYWNRPDE
-465 TAKSMTADGFFRT
+465 TAKVMFNGYFRT
-478 GDIGVMDERGYIK
+478 GDIGVMDPRGYVK

-508 PSEIEEVIAKH
+508 PAEIEEVIAKH

-524 VAAIGVPDE
+524 VAAIGVADE
-533 KSGEAP
+533 KSCEVP

-548 SLTTEEVLSYAKEN
+548 SLTTEEILAFAKEN
-562 LTGYKRPRYVEFINE
+562 LTGYKRPRYVEFMDE

-592 K
+592 KTA

>member
-1 MENESNVGAEAK
+1 
-13 QKEARIEKVQVK
+13 
-25 NSGLLMGDFGI
+25 

-42 AEYRKTGIPE
+42 TEYQKTGIPE
-52 TVVLPSENTSLLDI
+52 TVELPPENTSLIDI

-81 FMDKTLSFDELELAS
+81 FMDKALSFSELEVAS

-103 QSLGLAKGTR
+103 QSLGLAKGSR

-123 YPVVALGVFRAGLVL
+123 YPIVALAVFRAGLIL
-138 VNVNPLYTARE
+138 VNVNPLYTTRE

-156 SGAEVLVIIENF
+156 SGAEALVIIENF
-168 AAVYQSIIGKT
+168 ATVYQTIHGKT
-179 PVKQVIVASVGD
+179 PVKHVIIASVGD

-198 TLVNFVLRSVRK
+198 TLVNFVLRNVRK

-215 DIPGHIKF
+215 NIPGHIKF
-223 NAAMNKANANKY
+223 NTALAKVSADNY
-235 KRPNLTLSDTAVLQ
+235 KRPNMTLSDTAVLQ

-270 NMLQCDGI
+270 NLLQCDGI
-278 FQSKFGNKDGEKDDR
+278 FQSKFGQGDGAKDDR

-299 LYHIFAFMVCALY
+299 LYHIFAFMVCAMY
-312 GMYKGQANVLIPNPR
+312 GMYKGQANILIPNPR

-336 RKYQPTFFPAV
+336 RKYQPGFFPAV
-347 NTLFNALVNNEEFR
+347 NTLFNALVHNEEFR
-361 QLDHSKLKMAMGGG
+361 QLDFSRLKMAMGGG

-384 AWKKITGTTIVEG
+384 EWKKVTGTIIIEG

-404 PVATANP
+404 PVASANP
-411 PASDEFTGT
+411 PATTEFSGT
-420 IGIPLPL
+420 IGVPIPL
-427 TEVAILDDAGNEMP
+427 TDMAILDDDGNHLP
-441 LGEQGEICIRG
+441 QGEQGEISIRG
-452 PQVMRGYWNRPDE
+452 PQVMKGYWNRPDE
-465 TAKSMTADGFFRT
+465 TEKVMTADGYFRT
-478 GDIGVMDERGYIK
+478 GDIGIMDTRGYFK

-508 PSEIEEVIAKH
+508 PSEIEEVIATH

-533 KSGEAP
+533 KSGEIP

-548 SLTTEEVLSYAKEN
+548 SLTTEEVLAYAKEN
-562 LTGYKRPRYVEFINE
+562 LTGYKRPRYVEFLDE

>member
-1 MENESNVGAEAK
+1 
-13 QKEARIEKVQVK
+13 
-25 NSGLLMGDFGI
+25 
-36 MEKIWF
+36 MEKIWL
-42 AEYRKTGIPE
+42 AEYQKTGIPA
-52 TVVLPSENTSLLDI
+52 TVELPAENTSLIDI

-81 FMDKTLSFDELELAS
+81 FMDKVLTFSELEHAS
-96 RKFAAYL
+96 RKFATYL
-103 QSLGLAKGTR
+103 QSLDLAKGSR

-138 VNVNPLYTARE
+138 VNANPLYTARE

-156 SGAEVLVIIENF
+156 SGAEALVIIENF
-168 AAVYQSIIGKT
+168 ATVYQAIIGKT
-179 PVKQVIVASVGD
+179 PVKHVVVASVGD

-198 TLVNFVLRSVRK
+198 TLVNFMLRSVRK

-223 NAAMNKANANKY
+223 NAAMSKVNVSSY

-256 VSKGAELTHRNLVA
+256 VAKGAELTHRNLVA
-270 NMLQCDGI
+270 NMLQCDAI
-278 FQSKFGNKDGEKDDR
+278 FQSKFGKQDGAEDDR

-299 LYHIFAFMVCALY
+299 LYHIFAFMVCAMY

-375 MAVLPSTAA
+375 MAVLASTAA
-384 AWKKITGTTIVEG
+384 TWKQVTGTNIIEG

-411 PASDEFTGT
+411 PMSTEFTGT

-427 TEVAILDDAGNEMP
+427 TEVAMLDDDGNEVP
-441 LGEQGEICIRG
+441 LGQQGEICIRG
-452 PQVMRGYWNRPDE
+452 PQVMKGYWNRPDE
-465 TAKSMTADGFFRT
+465 TEKSMIHGFFRS
-478 GDIGVMDERGYIK
+478 GDIGVMDSRGYIK

-508 PSEIEEVIAKH
+508 PSEIEEVVAQH

-533 KSGEAP
+533 KSGEVP
-539 KLFVVKKDP
+539 KLFVVKKDQ
-548 SLTTEEVLSYAKEN
+548 SLTTEEVLAFAKEN
-562 LTGYKRPRYVEFINE
+562 LTGYKRPRYVEFIDE

-592 K
+592 KAT

>member
-1 MENESNVGAEAK
+1 
-13 QKEARIEKVQVK
+13 
-25 NSGLLMGDFGI
+25 

-42 AEYRKTGIPE
+42 AEYQKTGIPE
-52 TVVLPSENTSLLDI
+52 TVELPPENSSLNDI

-81 FMDKTLSFDELELAS
+81 FMDKTMSFSELELAS
-96 RKFAAYL
+96 RKFATYL
-103 QSLGLAKGTR
+103 QSLGLAQGSR

-149 LEHQLND
+149 LEHQLKD
-156 SGAEVLVIIENF
+156 SGSEALVIIENF
-168 AAVYQSIIGKT
+168 ASVYQSIIGKT
-179 PVKQVIVASVGD
+179 PVKHVIVASVGD

-198 TLVNFVLRSVRK
+198 TLVNFVLRKVRK
-210 QIPAW
+210 QIPDW
-215 DIPGHIKF
+215 NIPGHVKF
-223 NAAMNKANANKY
+223 NTAIAKVSPNNY

-270 NMLQCDGI
+270 NLLQADGI
-278 FQSKFGNKDGEKDDR
+278 FQSKFGMGDADKDDR

-336 RKYQPTFFPAV
+336 AKYQPAFFPAV
-347 NTLFNALVNNEEFR
+347 NTLFNALVHNEEFK

-384 AWKKITGTTIVEG
+384 AWKKITGTNIIEG

-404 PVATANP
+404 PIATANP
-411 PASDEFTGT
+411 PASEEFSGT

-427 TEVAILDDAGNEMP
+427 TDVAILDDDGNH
-441 LGEQGEICIRG
+441 LAQGEQGEICIRG
-452 PQVMRGYWNRPDE
+452 PQVMKGYWHRPDE
-465 TAKSMTADGFFRT
+465 TEKVMTADGFFRT
-478 GDIGVMDERGYIK
+478 GDIGIMDERGYFK

-508 PSEIEEVIAKH
+508 PSEIEEVIATN

-533 KSGEAP
+533 KSGEVP

-548 SLTTEEVLSYAKEN
+548 SLTTEEVLAFAKEN
-562 LTGYKRPRYVEFINE
+562 LTGYKRPRYVEFMDE

>member
-1 MENESNVGAEAK
+1 
-13 QKEARIEKVQVK
+13 
-25 NSGLLMGDFGI
+25 
-36 MEKIWF
+36 MEKIWY
-42 AEYRKTGIPE
+42 AEYQKTGIPQTIE
-52 TVVLPSENTSLLDI
+52 LPPENTSLIDI

-81 FMDKTLSFDELELAS
+81 FMDKVMTFNELEEAS
-96 RKFAAYL
+96 RKFATYL
-103 QSLGLAKGTR
+103 QSLDLPKGTR

-138 VNVNPLYTARE
+138 VNVNPLYTSRE

-168 AAVYQSIIGKT
+168 ATVYQAIIGKT
-179 PVKQVIVASVGD
+179 PVKHVVVASVGD
-191 MLGTLKG
+191 MLGALKG

-223 NAAMNKANANKY
+223 NAALNKVNPNNY
-235 KRPNLTLSDTAVLQ
+235 KRPELTLSDTAVLQ

-278 FQSKFGNKDGEKDDR
+278 FQSKFGAQDGQPDDR

-347 NTLFNALVNNEEFR
+347 NTLFNALVNNEEFK
-361 QLDHSKLKMAMGGG
+361 QLDHSRLKMAMGGG
-375 MAVLPSTAA
+375 MAVLPSTAET
-384 AWKKITGTTIVEG
+384 WKKVTGTTIIEG

-411 PASDEFTGT
+411 PASEEFSGT
-420 IGIPLPL
+420 IGIPLPS
-427 TEVAILDDAGNEMP
+427 TEVAILDDDGNEVP
-441 LGEQGEICIRG
+441 LGEQGEISIRG
-452 PQVMRGYWNRPDE
+452 PQVMKGYWNRPDE
-465 TAKSMTADGFFRT
+465 TDKVMVNGFFRT
-478 GDIGVMDERGYIK
+478 GDIGIMNERGYVK

-508 PSEIEEVIAKH
+508 PSEIEEVVAKH

-533 KSGEAP
+533 KSGEVP

-548 SLTTEEVLSYAKEN
+548 SLTTEEVLAFAKEN
-562 LTGYKRPRYVEFINE
+562 LTGYKRPRYVEFMDE

-592 K
+592 KSA

>member
-1 MENESNVGAEAK
+1 
-13 QKEARIEKVQVK
+13 
-25 NSGLLMGDFGI
+25 

-42 AEYRKTGIPE
+42 AEYQKTGIPE
-52 TVVLPSENTSLLDI
+52 TVELPAENTSLVDV

-81 FMDKTLSFDELELAS
+81 FMDKALTFSELEEAS
-96 RKFAAYL
+96 RKFATYL

-123 YPVVALGVFRAGLVL
+123 YPVVALGIFRAGLVL

-156 SGAEVLVIIENF
+156 SGSEVLVIIENF
-168 AAVYQSIIGKT
+168 ATVYQAIIGKT
-179 PVKQVIVASVGD
+179 PVKHVVIASVGD

-215 DIPGHIKF
+215 NIPGHTKF
-223 NAAMNKANANKY
+223 SAVMSKVNPRNY

-278 FQSKFGNKDGEKDDR
+278 FQSKFGAQDGQPDER

-327 DLPAVIKEL
+327 DLPGVMKEL
-336 RKYQPTFFPAV
+336 RKYQPSFFPAV
-347 NTLFNALVNNEEFR
+347 NTLFNALVNNEEFK

-375 MAVLPSTAA
+375 MAVLPSTAE
-384 AWKKITGTTIVEG
+384 AWKKITGTNIIEG

-411 PASDEFTGT
+411 PQSTEFSGT

-427 TEVAILDDAGNEMP
+427 TEVAILDDDGNEVP
-441 LGEQGEICIRG
+441 LGEQGEISIRG
-452 PQVMRGYWNRPDE
+452 PQVMKGYWNRPDE
-465 TAKSMTADGFFRT
+465 TEKVMINGFFRT
-478 GDIGVMDERGYIK
+478 GDIGIMDARGYIK

-508 PSEIEEVIAKH
+508 PAEIEEVISKH

-533 KSGEAP
+533 KSGEVP

-548 SLTTEEVLSYAKEN
+548 SLTTEEVLDFAKEN
-562 LTGYKRPRYVEFINE
+562 LTGYKRPRYVEFMDE

-592 K
+592 KTA

>member
-1 MENESNVGAEAK
+1 
-13 QKEARIEKVQVK
+13 
-25 NSGLLMGDFGI
+25 

-42 AEYRKTGIPE
+42 AEYQKTGIPE
-52 TVVLPSENTSLLDI
+52 TVELPPENTSLNDV

-81 FMDKTLSFDELELAS
+81 FMDKVLTFNELEEAS
-96 RKFAAYL
+96 RKFATYL
-103 QSLGLAKGTR
+103 QSLGLAKGSR

-123 YPVVALGVFRAGLVL
+123 YPVIALGVFRAGLVL
-138 VNVNPLYTARE
+138 VNVNPLYTSRE

-156 SGAEVLVIIENF
+156 SGSEVLVIIENF
-168 AAVYQSIIGKT
+168 ATVYQAIIGKT
-179 PVKQVIVASVGD
+179 PVKHVVVASVGD
-191 MLGTLKG
+191 MLGALKG

-223 NAAMNKANANKY
+223 NAAMSKVNASNY
-235 KRPNLTLSDTAVLQ
+235 KRPSLTLSDTAVLQ

-278 FQSKFGNKDGEKDDR
+278 FQSKFGAQDGSKDDR

-299 LYHIFAFMVCALY
+299 LYHIFAFMVCAMY
-312 GMYKGQANVLIPNPR
+312 GMYKGQANILIPNPR
-327 DLPAVIKEL
+327 DLPAVMKEL
-336 RKYQPTFFPAV
+336 RKYRPSFFPAV
-347 NTLFNALVNNEEFR
+347 NTLFNALVNNEEFK
-361 QLDHSKLKMAMGGG
+361 QLDHSNLKMAMGGG
-375 MAVLPSTAA
+375 MAVLASTAE
-384 AWKKITGTTIVEG
+384 AWKKITGTNIIEG

-411 PASDEFTGT
+411 PSSMEFSGT
-420 IGIPLPL
+420 IGVPLPM
-427 TEVAILDDAGNEMP
+427 TEVAILDDDGNEVP
-441 LGEQGEICIRG
+441 LGEQGEISIRG
-452 PQVMRGYWNRPDE
+452 PQVMKGYWNRPDE
-465 TAKSMTADGFFRT
+465 TEQVMTNGFFRT
-478 GDIGVMDERGYIK
+478 GDIGIMDARGYIK

-508 PSEIEEVIAKH
+508 PSEIEDVVSKH

-533 KSGEAP
+533 KSGEVP

-548 SLTTEEVLSYAKEN
+548 SLTTEEVLAYAKEN
-562 LTGYKRPRYVEFINE
+562 LTGYKRPRYVEFMDE

-592 K
+592 KTA

>member
-1 MENESNVGAEAK
+1 MTHN
-13 QKEARIEKVQVK
+13 IEKQLELRIYIGEK
-25 NSGLLMGDFGI
+25 GI

-42 AEYRKTGIPE
+42 AEYQKTGIPE
-52 TVVLPSENTSLLDI
+52 TVELPAENTSLVDI
-66 FERNFQKFG
+66 FESNFKKFG
-75 SRDAFI
+75 SREAFI
-81 FMDKTLSFDELELAS
+81 FMDKVITFNELDAAS
-96 RKFAAYL
+96 RKFATYL
-103 QSLGLAKGTR
+103 QSLGLAKGSR

-123 YPVVALGVFRAGLVL
+123 YPVVAIGVLRAGLIL
-138 VNVNPLYTARE
+138 VNVNPLYTSRE

-156 SGAEVLVIIENF
+156 SGAEGLVIIENF
-168 AAVYQSIIGKT
+168 ASVYQAILGKT
-179 PVKQVIVASVGD
+179 PVKHVVVASVGD

-223 NAAMNKANANKY
+223 NAAMSKVSASNY

-270 NMLQCDGI
+270 NLLQCDGI
-278 FQSKFGNKDGEKDDR
+278 FQSKFGAQDGSKDDR

-299 LYHIFAFMVCALY
+299 LYHIFAFMVCAMY

-327 DLPAVIKEL
+327 DLPAVMKEL

-375 MAVLPSTAA
+375 MAVLASTAE
-384 AWKKITGTTIVEG
+384 AWKKITGSNIIEG

-411 PASDEFTGT
+411 PATTEFSGT

-427 TEVAILDDAGNEMP
+427 TEVAILDDDGNEVA
-441 LGEQGEICIRG
+441 LGEQGEISIRG
-452 PQVMRGYWNRPDE
+452 PQVMKGYWNRPDE
-465 TAKSMTADGFFRT
+465 TAKVMTADNFFRT
-478 GDIGVMDERGYIK
+478 GDIGVMDSRGYVE

-508 PSEIEEVIAKH
+508 PSEIEEVISTH

-524 VAAIGVPDE
+524 VAAIGVQDE
-533 KSGEAP
+533 KSGEVP

-548 SLTTEEVLSYAKEN
+548 SLTTEEILAFAKEN
-562 LTGYKRPRYVEFINE
+562 LTGYKRPRYVEFIDE

-592 K
+592 KTH

>member
-1 MENESNVGAEAK
+1 
-13 QKEARIEKVQVK
+13 
-25 NSGLLMGDFGI
+25 

-42 AEYRKTGIPE
+42 AEYQKTGIPE
-52 TVVLPSENTSLLDI
+52 TVELPQENTSLNDI

-81 FMDKTLSFDELELAS
+81 FMDKTLSFNELDVAS
-96 RKFAAYL
+96 RQFAAYL
-103 QSLGLAKGTR
+103 QSLGLAKGSR

-123 YPVVALGVFRAGLVL
+123 YPVVALAVFRAGLVL

-156 SGAEVLVIIENF
+156 AGVEALVIIENF
-168 AAVYQSIIGKT
+168 ASVYQAIIGKT
-179 PVKQVIVASVGD
+179 PVKHVIVATVGD

-198 TLVNFVLRSVRK
+198 TLVNFVLRKVRK

-215 DIPGHIKF
+215 NIPGHVKF
-223 NAAMNKANANKY
+223 NAAMSKANVNNY

-278 FQSKFGNKDGEKDDR
+278 FQSKFGKQDGDKDDR

-327 DLPAVIKEL
+327 DLPGVIKEL
-336 RKYQPTFFPAV
+336 RKYQPGFFPAV
-347 NTLFNALVNNEEFR
+347 NTLFNALVHNEEFQ

-384 AWKKITGTTIVEG
+384 AWKKITGTNIIEG

-411 PASDEFTGT
+411 PQSTEFSGT
-420 IGIPLPL
+420 IGIPIPL
-427 TEVAILDDAGNEMP
+427 TEVAILDDDGNEVA
-441 LGEQGEICIRG
+441 LGEQGEISIRG
-452 PQVMRGYWNRPDE
+452 PQVMKGYWNRPDE
-465 TAKSMTADGFFRT
+465 TEKVMFNGYFRT
-478 GDIGVMDERGYIK
+478 GDIGVMDSRGYIK

-508 PSEIEEVIAKH
+508 PSEIEEVIAQH

-524 VAAIGVPDE
+524 VAAIGVADE
-533 KSGEAP
+533 KSGEVP
-539 KLFVVKKDP
+539 KLFVVKKDQ
-548 SLTTEEVLSYAKEN
+548 SLTTEEVLAFAKEN
-562 LTGYKRPRYVEFINE
+562 LTGYKRPRYVEFMDE

>member
-1 MENESNVGAEAK
+1 
-13 QKEARIEKVQVK
+13 
-25 NSGLLMGDFGI
+25 

-42 AEYRKTGIPE
+42 AEYQKTGIPE
-52 TVVLPSENTSLLDI
+52 TVELPPENTSLNDV

-81 FMDKTLSFDELELAS
+81 FMDKVLTFNELEEAS
-96 RKFAAYL
+96 RKFATYL
-103 QSLGLAKGTR
+103 QSLGLAKGSR

-138 VNVNPLYTARE
+138 VNVNPLYTSRE

-156 SGAEVLVIIENF
+156 SGAEALVIIENF
-168 AAVYQSIIGKT
+168 ATVYQAIIGKT
-179 PVKQVIVASVGD
+179 PVKHVVVASVGD
-191 MLGTLKG
+191 MLGALKG

-223 NAAMNKANANKY
+223 NAAMSKVSASNY
-235 KRPNLTLSDTAVLQ
+235 KRPSLTLSDTAVLQ

-278 FQSKFGNKDGEKDDR
+278 FQSKFGAQDGAKDDR

-299 LYHIFAFMVCALY
+299 LYHIFAFMVCAMY
-312 GMYKGQANVLIPNPR
+312 GMYKGQANILIPNPR
-327 DLPAVIKEL
+327 DLPAVMKEL
-336 RKYQPTFFPAV
+336 RKYRPSFFPAV
-347 NTLFNALVNNEEFR
+347 NTLFNALVNNEEFK
-361 QLDHSKLKMAMGGG
+361 QLDHSNLKMAMGGG
-375 MAVLPSTAA
+375 MAVLASTAE
-384 AWKKITGTTIVEG
+384 AWKKITGTNIIEG

-411 PASDEFTGT
+411 PSSMEFSGT

-427 TEVAILDDAGNEMP
+427 TEVAILDDDGNEVA
-441 LGEQGEICIRG
+441 LGEQGEISIRG
-452 PQVMRGYWNRPDE
+452 PQVMKGYWNRPDE
-465 TAKSMTADGFFRT
+465 TEKVMTNGFFRT
-478 GDIGVMDERGYIK
+478 GDIGIMDARGYVK

-508 PSEIEEVIAKH
+508 PSEIEDVVSKH

-533 KSGEAP
+533 KSGEVP

-548 SLTTEEVLSYAKEN
+548 SLTTEEVLAFAKEN
-562 LTGYKRPRYVEFINE
+562 LTGYKRPRYVEFMDE
-577 LPKSNVGKILRKDLR
+577 LPKSNVGKILRKDLS
-592 K
+592 KTA

>member
-1 MENESNVGAEAK
+1 
-13 QKEARIEKVQVK
+13 
-25 NSGLLMGDFGI
+25 
-36 MEKIWF
+36 
-42 AEYRKTGIPE
+42 
-52 TVVLPSENTSLLDI
+52 
-66 FERNFQKFG
+66 
-75 SRDAFI
+75 
-81 FMDKTLSFDELELAS
+81 MDKVISFSELEVAS
-96 RKFAAYL
+96 RKFATYL
-103 QSLGLAKGTR
+103 QSLGLAKGSR

-123 YPVVALGVFRAGLVL
+123 YPVVALGVFRAGYIL

-156 SGAEVLVIIENF
+156 SGAEALVIIENF
-168 AAVYQSIIGKT
+168 ASVYQSIIGKT
-179 PVKQVIVASVGD
+179 PVKHVVIASVGD
-191 MLGTLKG
+191 MLGFLKG
-198 TLVNFVLRSVRK
+198 NLVNFVLRSVRK

-215 DIPGHIKF
+215 NIPGHIRF
-223 NAAMNKANANKY
+223 NDAMAKVNPSNY
-235 KRPNLTLSDTAVLQ
+235 KRPQLTLSDTALLQ

-270 NMLQCDGI
+270 NLLQCDAI
-278 FQSKFGNKDGEKDDR
+278 FESKFGPGDGGKDDN

-327 DLPAVIKEL
+327 DLPAVIKDL
-336 RKYQPTFFPAV
+336 RKHQPTFFPAV
-347 NTLFNALVNNEEFR
+347 NTLFNALVHNEEFK
-361 QLDHSKLKMAMGGG
+361 QLDHSKLKIAMGGG
-375 MAVLPSTAA
+375 MAVLRSTADE
-384 AWKKITGTTIVEG
+384 WKRVTGSNIIEG

-404 PVATANP
+404 PVATVNP
-411 PASDEFTGT
+411 PAAPEFSGT

-427 TEVAILDDAGNEMP
+427 TEVAILDDDGNP
-441 LGEQGEICIRG
+441 VAIGEQGEISIRG
-452 PQVMRGYWNRPDE
+452 PQVMKGYWNRPDE
-465 TAKSMTADGFFRT
+465 TEKAITSDGFFRT
-478 GDIGVMDERGYIK
+478 GDIGVMDARGYTK

-508 PSEIEEVIAKH
+508 PAEIEDVVSKH

-533 KSGEAP
+533 KSGEVP

-548 SLTTEEVLSYAKEN
+548 SLTTEEILAYAKEN
-562 LTGYKRPRYVEFINE
+562 LTGYKRPRYVEFLDE